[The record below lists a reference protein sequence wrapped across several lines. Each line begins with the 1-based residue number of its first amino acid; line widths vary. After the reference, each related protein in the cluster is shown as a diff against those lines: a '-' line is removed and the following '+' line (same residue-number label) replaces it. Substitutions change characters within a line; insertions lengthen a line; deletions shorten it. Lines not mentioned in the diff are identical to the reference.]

1 MEDGETPNG
10 DPKYPPECRGVAK
23 KRCANVCDSTVS
35 STDSTGST
43 TEAPVSTTLTSTG
56 FTDSSTDGDFVA
68 HDGDDGGDD
77 GTEPAKSEGAL
88 YGLGAPHVQTG
99 TGGKQGK
106 DYWFPKD
113 VKYWPDDLR
122 RFRNRRRF

>member
-1 MEDGETPNG
+1 M
-10 DPKYPPECRGVAK
+10 
-23 KRCANVCDSTVS
+23 
-35 STDSTGST
+35 
-43 TEAPVSTTLTSTG
+43 
-56 FTDSSTDGDFVA
+56 A

-88 YGLGAPHVQTG
+88 YGLGAPQVQTG